1 MWYYYLSILLFF
13 ASLIISFSVKY
24 NFKKYSKEQTIS
36 NISGAEAAYKILR
49 SQNINDVTIVA
60 IDGTLTDNYNPT
72 KKTLN
77 LSNEVFYGRSVSS
90 IAVASHECGHA
101 IQHAQNYPLM
111 NLRKTIVPLTNISSY
126 LSYFSIMVGII
137 LERSGLISFGAI
149 LFSVIV
155 LFNLITLP
163 VEIDASKRALALTT
177 ELNLFTT
184 DQEYKNGKKV
194 LTAAGLT
201 YFIAL
206 VSAILQLIRLLSMA
220 NSSKKRND

>member
-1 MWYYYLSILLFF
+1 MWYYYLSGLLFF

-24 NFKKYSKEQTIS
+24 NFKKYSKEQSSS

-77 LSNEVFYGRSVSS
+77 LSKEVFYGRSVSA

-126 LSYFSIMVGII
+126 LSYFSIMIGII
-137 LERSGLISFGAI
+137 LERSGLITFGAI

-155 LFNLITLP
+155 LFNLVTLP
-163 VEIDASKRALALTT
+163 VEIDASKRALTLTT